1 MPTTECG
8 LFRRA
13 ASSRCERRFC
23 SRARARTSATARDVE
38 LRRAFIFY
46 ALRFTERNKDKS
58 LPPRLDF
65 LSCGTTI
72 RYMRHGNKSRR
83 EIIRW
88 LWHVV
93 RLPIVMLLVILE
105 PVVALLCGALAL
117 LGVLTTVFF
126 KLIAAPHFP
135 TWTMLAI
142 SISFGLALVLYE
154 GAITLLSD

>member
-1 MPTTECG
+1 M
-8 LFRRA
+8 RR
-13 ASSRCERRFC
+13 EN
-23 SRARARTSATARDVE
+23 E
-38 LRRAFIFY
+38 
-46 ALRFTERNKDKS
+46 N
-58 LPPRLDF
+58 
-65 LSCGTTI
+65 
-72 RYMRHGNKSRR
+72 RR

-154 GAITLLSD
+154 GAIAALSD

>member
-1 MPTTECG
+1 M
-8 LFRRA
+8 RR
-13 ASSRCERRFC
+13 
-23 SRARARTSATARDVE
+23 D
-38 LRRAFIFY
+38 
-46 ALRFTERNKDKS
+46 NKY
-58 LPPRLDF
+58 
-65 LSCGTTI
+65 G
-72 RYMRHGNKSRR
+72 R
-83 EIIRW
+83 EIIQW

-105 PVVALLCGALAL
+105 PVVALACGVLAL

-154 GAITLLSD
+154 GAIVVLSD

>member
-1 MPTTECG
+1 M
-8 LFRRA
+8 RRDNE
-13 ASSRCERRFC
+13 S
-23 SRARARTSATARDVE
+23 
-38 LRRAFIFY
+38 
-46 ALRFTERNKDKS
+46 
-58 LPPRLDF
+58 
-65 LSCGTTI
+65 
-72 RYMRHGNKSRR
+72 HR

-105 PVVALLCGALAL
+105 PVVALACGALAL

-135 TWTMLAI
+135 TWTMLTI

-154 GAITLLSD
+154 GAIVVLSD